1 MSQQTESPTII
12 LGESNLVRPVEQ
24 QSEPAKMVEQGNRHA
39 RRSQRAEAQQRNV
52 EARKIAA
59 SEAAGAE
66 GQKMVVG
73 PGAHKTRAHTKKL
86 TDADGVQAAE
96 YQVIEDIVQATEAL

>member
-24 QSEPAKMVEQGNRHA
+24 QSEPAKMVEQGNPGGTRPKGRHCG
-39 RRSQRAEAQQRNV
+39 
-52 EARKIAA
+52 KC
-59 SEAAGAE
+59 G
-66 GQKMVVG
+66 
-73 PGAHKTRAHTKKL
+73 GAHKTRAHTKKL